1 MRSASGEGNGFV
13 LEGLYKSPVQRRDDY
28 TGNRAGLRTAVES
41 DKARPVEFQTLEGR
55 LEHRWAQAL
64 QDLYLR
70 IGPSLGIAVG
80 CSQFNRG
87 ADEAF
92 RTHQRDT

>member
-41 DKARPVEFQTLEGR
+41 DKARSVELQTLET
-55 LEHRWAQAL
+55 
-64 QDLYLR
+64 
-70 IGPSLGIAVG
+70 P
-80 CSQFNRG
+80 G
-87 ADEAF
+87 A
-92 RTHQRDT
+92 